1 MDRKRNDRGE
11 IMKVLSIKEPFA
23 TLIKAGKKK
32 IETRSWKT
40 SYRGKLYIHAS
51 STKIPREWKEDKPLM
66 ELLGANS
73 LNNGKWVFCRHK
85 GRKTLEIPGGHR
97 EKGERII
104 DTAKRELYEETGA
117 INYTIEPIS
126 VYSVIN
132 KDENE
137 ETFGFLYLAEV
148 KEFEKEL
155 YNEIEEIVLLDDFP
169 DNCTYP
175 DIQPKLFEKIKNNI
189 SIKYKL

>member
-1 MDRKRNDRGE
+1 M
-11 IMKVLSIKEPFA
+11 
-23 TLIKAGKKK
+23 
-32 IETRSWKT
+32 IEVK
-40 SYRGKLYIHAS
+40 
-51 STKIPREWKEDKPLM
+51 
-66 ELLGANS
+66 
-73 LNNGKWVFCRHK
+73 F
-85 GRKTLEIPGGHR
+85 
-97 EKGERII
+97 
-104 DTAKRELYEETGA
+104 YEE
-117 INYTIEPIS
+117 
-126 VYSVIN
+126 V

-169 DNCTYP
+169 DNCTYQ

>member
-1 MDRKRNDRGE
+1 M
-11 IMKVLSIKEPFA
+11 
-23 TLIKAGKKK
+23 
-32 IETRSWKT
+32 IEVKFYEEVKDEKLKYAVILTR
-40 SYRGKLYIHAS
+40 Y
-51 STKIPREWKEDKPLM
+51 
-66 ELLGANS
+66 
-73 LNNGKWVFCRHK
+73 NGKWVFCRHK
-85 GRKTLEIPGGHR
+85 DRKTLEIPGGHR

>member
-1 MDRKRNDRGE
+1 M
-11 IMKVLSIKEPFA
+11 
-23 TLIKAGKKK
+23 
-32 IETRSWKT
+32 IEVKFYEEVKDEKLKYAVIVTR
-40 SYRGKLYIHAS
+40 Y
-51 STKIPREWKEDKPLM
+51 
-66 ELLGANS
+66 
-73 LNNGKWVFCRHK
+73 NGKWVFCRHK
-85 GRKTLEIPGGHR
+85 DRKTLEIAGGHR

-137 ETFGFLYLAEV
+137 E
-148 KEFEKEL
+148 
-155 YNEIEEIVLLDDFP
+155 IVLLDDFP

-175 DIQPKLFEKIKNNI
+175 DIQPKLFQKIKNNI

>member
-1 MDRKRNDRGE
+1 M
-11 IMKVLSIKEPFA
+11 
-23 TLIKAGKKK
+23 
-32 IETRSWKT
+32 IEVK
-40 SYRGKLYIHAS
+40 
-51 STKIPREWKEDKPLM
+51 
-66 ELLGANS
+66 
-73 LNNGKWVFCRHK
+73 F
-85 GRKTLEIPGGHR
+85 
-97 EKGERII
+97 
-104 DTAKRELYEETGA
+104 YEE
-117 INYTIEPIS
+117 
-126 VYSVIN
+126 V

-169 DNCTYP
+169 DNYTYP

>member
-1 MDRKRNDRGE
+1 M
-11 IMKVLSIKEPFA
+11 
-23 TLIKAGKKK
+23 
-32 IETRSWKT
+32 IEVKFYEEVKDEKLKYTVIVTR
-40 SYRGKLYIHAS
+40 Y
-51 STKIPREWKEDKPLM
+51 
-66 ELLGANS
+66 
-73 LNNGKWVFCRHK
+73 NGKWVFCRHK
-85 GRKTLEIPGGHR
+85 DRKTLEIPGGHR

-169 DNCTYP
+169 NNCTYSHTT
-175 DIQPKLFEKIKNNI
+175 KTF
-189 SIKYKL
+189 